1 MTPDLT
7 DISSRLAHAPGIRSG
22 SADGAVAA
30 LSTSYRPHR
39 LHLANEASALDFRHH
54 AIDCEEASVNFL
66 RYGPELTVDAGSFD
80 TFYMLEFP
88 VSGGVDLAY
97 GDKRLGSH
105 AGTGLL
111 LSPGAYIRSTWR
123 ADTSQ
128 VMLRL
133 KRSFVER
140 AWQSYTGDAE
150 RRTPVFRAE
159 IDLGS
164 VAGRRIM
171 SLIGLIV
178 TERLDESAAP
188 SSSMPP
194 SSMPPSSMPLI
205 NAVLQTV
212 FEHAPALSAPRVE
225 SALAG
230 AVPHYVSGFRKL
242 LDNPANLQLAIADLA
257 ALLGVTPRTLTAGM
271 RRFTGLSPHEYLT
284 GQRMNH
290 ARALLRH
297 GGISVAEAARKVGY
311 ANAGRF
317 AASFR
322 GHSGMNPSRLLDS
335 QDR

>member
-1 MTPDLT
+1 MTPDLI
-7 DISSRLAHAPGIRSG
+7 DISSRLARAPGIQSG

-97 GDKRLGSH
+97 GDKRLGSQ

-140 AWQSYTGDAE
+140 AWQRHTGDTE

-178 TERLDESAAP
+178 TERLDGAEAS
-188 SSSMPP
+188 
-194 SSMPPSSMPLI
+194 PSSMPLI

-212 FEHAPALSAPRVE
+212 FEHAPALAAPRTE
-225 SALAG
+225 NALAG

-242 LDNPANLQLAIADLA
+242 LDNPANLQLAIAELA
-257 ALLGVTPRTLTAGM
+257 ALLHVTPRTLTAGM

-284 GQRMNH
+284 GQRMKQ
-290 ARALLRH
+290 ARLLLND
-297 GGISVAEAARKVGY
+297 GGMSVAEAASKVGY

-322 GHSGMNPSRLLDS
+322 AHSGVNPSRLKDTGNS
-335 QDR
+335 

>member
-1 MTPDLT
+1 
-7 DISSRLAHAPGIRSG
+7 
-22 SADGAVAA
+22 
-30 LSTSYRPHR
+30 
-39 LHLANEASALDFRHH
+39 
-54 AIDCEEASVNFL
+54 
-66 RYGPELTVDAGSFD
+66 
-80 TFYMLEFP
+80 
-88 VSGGVDLAY
+88 
-97 GDKRLGSH
+97 
-105 AGTGLL
+105 
-111 LSPGAYIRSTWR
+111 
-123 ADTSQ
+123 
-128 VMLRL
+128 MLRL
-133 KRSFVER
+133 KRTFVER
-140 AWQSYTGDAE
+140 AWQNYTGDAE

-188 SSSMPP
+188 A
-194 SSMPPSSMPLI
+194 SSMPLI

-242 LDNPANLQLAIADLA
+242 LDNPANLHLAIADLA
-257 ALLGVTPRTLTAGM
+257 ALLHVTPRTLTAGM

-284 GQRMNH
+284 GQRMKH
-290 ARALLRH
+290 ARVLLNH

-322 GHSGMNPSRLLDS
+322 AHSGMNPSRLMDTRDS
-335 QDR
+335 

>member
-39 LHLANEASALDFRHH
+39 LHLSNEASALDFRHH

-97 GDKRLGSH
+97 GDKRLGSQV
-105 AGTGLL
+105 GTGLL

-133 KRSFVER
+133 KRTFVER
-140 AWQSYTGDAE
+140 AWQNYTGDAE

-164 VAGRRIM
+164 MAGRRIM

-178 TERLDESAAP
+178 TERLDEGPSA
-188 SSSMPP
+188 SSC
-194 SSMPPSSMPLI
+194 MPLV

-225 SALAG
+225 STLAG

-257 ALLGVTPRTLTAGM
+257 ALLRVTPRTLTAGM

-284 GQRMNH
+284 GQRMKH
-290 ARALLRH
+290 ARVLLSQ
-297 GGISVAEAARKVGY
+297 GDMSITEAARTVGY

-317 AASFR
+317 AACFR
-322 GHSGMNPSRLLDS
+322 AHSGMNPSRLMDARTDAS
-335 QDR
+335 GHFE